1 MTAHDVLD
9 ADVPLHH
16 QIYLHLKAAIADGLW
31 VGRDDFP
38 GEVDVAKQFGVSVIT
53 SRRALNRLV
62 AEGYIDRGRGRRT
75 RVTMHPQAQAGGDPP
90 VPAIIQTGTA
100 AARAFA
106 YRVLSR
112 GVQVAPLEACSAFGL
127 PAGSKLWLCSRLR
140 SFNGRPHSV
149 TLNAQPIALGK
160 RLPIAKLSKLPMTR
174 ILRDTGVVFARLRRR
189 VSASL
194 APPDVARHL
203 GLTLNDPTLVY
214 TFTHHDPADAIVQ
227 WVRIWV
233 RFDEPA
239 PDEVFSYETRT
250 WSASEAM

>member
-1 MTAHDVLD
+1 MTSHDVLD
-9 ADVPLHH
+9 SDVPLHH
-16 QIYLHLKAAIADGLW
+16 QVYLHLKAAIADGLW

-62 AEGYIDRGRGRRT
+62 TEGYIDRGRGRRT
-75 RVTMHPQAQAGGDPP
+75 RVVMHPQSQQGEAAA
-90 VPAIIQTGTA
+90 PAIIQTGA
-100 AARAFA
+100 SGARAFA
-106 YRVLSR
+106 YRVLAR
-112 GVQVAPLEACSAFGL
+112 GVEVAPIEACSAFGL

-140 SFNGRPHSV
+140 TFNGRPHSV

-160 RLPIAKLSKLPMTR
+160 RLPLAKLSKLPMTR
-174 ILRDTGVVFARLRRR
+174 ILRDMGVVFASLRRR
-189 VSASL
+189 MSAAL
-194 APPDVARHL
+194 APPEVARHL

-214 TFTHHDPADAIVQ
+214 TFTHHDPGDAIVQ

-250 WSASEAM
+250 WSASDAM